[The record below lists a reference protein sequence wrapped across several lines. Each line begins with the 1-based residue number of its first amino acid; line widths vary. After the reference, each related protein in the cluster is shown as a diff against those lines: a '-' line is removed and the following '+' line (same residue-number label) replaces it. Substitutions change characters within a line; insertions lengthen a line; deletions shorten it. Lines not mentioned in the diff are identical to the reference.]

1 MNTGLLARI
10 GVNIIVALI
19 CLIYALPNFYP
30 EYPAVVIET
39 KTGSFSDQQLNDI
52 DGALKNTSL
61 VEKVALEN
69 RIELLFASTDDQL
82 VVRDILAAKT
92 RKDKD
97 VSVGINLISKT
108 PAWLSFLG
116 AAPMKLGLDLRGG
129 VHFLIDVDTKALNMA
144 SLDGS
149 IEGIKSVLIDEKL
162 RFSSLR
168 KQENSDGYVLTLRD
182 ANIKNQVIGTLKR
195 RFPEITF
202 KGQGEDKILL
212 SKSDMGQDRIDQM
225 AIEQAMHS
233 LNNRVNELG
242 VSEAVIQ
249 KQGDTQISVDLPGI
263 QDINR
268 AKSLIGKTATLKFQ
282 IVAVDPSAS
291 NELKKY
297 KNGKEILLNP
307 YVAPTGESI
316 IFASA
321 SIQEGQPIVQI
332 KLSSRAGRD
341 FNQFTRPHVGRQ
353 LAVVYVESVRNP
365 EYNPEEK
372 NSGVSKMIHNE
383 TVISAPVIQQ
393 ALGESFV
400 INGIGDM
407 QEAQDLALL
416 LRAGAMAAPVDIVE
430 ETTVGPSLGEANIDK
445 GVNSLKVG
453 SLLVIIFMLIYY
465 RLFGLVANCALMLN
479 VAMILAALS
488 ILEATLTLPGIAGI
502 VLTVGMA
509 VDANVLINER
519 IREELRLGQSPLQ
532 AISIGY
538 EKAFSTIIDANIT
551 TLIVAMVL
559 FGLGSGSVKG
569 FAITLTI
576 GLMASMF
583 TSIYFTRTII
593 DLIYRPGKDNKLSI
607 GI

>member
-1 MNTGLLARI
+1 M
-10 GVNIIVALI
+10 
-19 CLIYALPNFYP
+19 
-30 EYPAVVIET
+30 VIET

-168 KQENSDGYVLTLRD
+168 KQENSDRYVLTLRD
-182 ANIKNQVIGTLKR
+182 ANIKKLLVHLNDVFLR
-195 RFPEITF
+195 SL

-307 YVAPTGESI
+307 YVALTGESI

-332 KLSSRAGRD
+332 KLSSRVGD

-372 NSGVSKMIHNE
+372 NSGVSKMIHN
-383 TVISAPVIQQ
+383 V
-393 ALGESFV
+393 
-400 INGIGDM
+400 
-407 QEAQDLALL
+407 
-416 LRAGAMAAPVDIVE
+416 R
-430 ETTVGPSLGEANIDK
+430 PSL
-445 GVNSLKVG
+445 V
-453 SLLVIIFMLIYY
+453 
-465 RLFGLVANCALMLN
+465 
-479 VAMILAALS
+479 
-488 ILEATLTLPGIAGI
+488 
-502 VLTVGMA
+502 
-509 VDANVLINER
+509 
-519 IREELRLGQSPLQ
+519 PL
-532 AISIGY
+532 
-538 EKAFSTIIDANIT
+538 
-551 TLIVAMVL
+551 
-559 FGLGSGSVKG
+559 
-569 FAITLTI
+569 
-576 GLMASMF
+576 
-583 TSIYFTRTII
+583 
-593 DLIYRPGKDNKLSI
+593 
-607 GI
+607 